1 MKNLRLSALC
11 LCALLFNLCTFAQ
24 TEKNNNHVNEPDYKK
39 PKLFSNLP
47 DKIPVSV
54 EKINSLLESQ
64 VGVATSIKTSGN
76 SEASNKSSAE
86 FDGQVVSKTDKYNG
100 RIVSSVI
107 RSSNFNGATFSLSK
121 IIKEDGTISY
131 TGRIISFQHG
141 DLFILEKQGTEYF
154 LVKKNFY
161 ELVNE

>member
-1 MKNLRLSALC
+1 MLFTLC
-11 LCALLFNLCTFAQ
+11 SFAQ
-24 TEKNNNHVNEPDYKK
+24 TEKNNNHINEPDYKK

-47 DKIPVSV
+47 DKIPVSI
-54 EKINSLLESQ
+54 EKINSLLQSS
-64 VGVATSIKTSGN
+64 VGVSASLQTAAS
-76 SEASNKSSAE
+76 SETANKSVE
-86 FDGQVVSKTDKYNG
+86 FDGQVISKADKYNG
-100 RIVSSVI
+100 KIQSSVI
-107 RSSNFNGATFSLSK
+107 RSSNFNGATFTISK

-141 DLFILEKQGTEYF
+141 DLFILEKQDKEYF

>member
-1 MKNLRLSALC
+1 M
-11 LCALLFNLCTFAQ
+11 LFTLCTFAQ
-24 TEKNNNHVNEPDYKK
+24 KENNHINEPDYKK

-54 EKINSLLESQ
+54 EKINSLLLSP
-64 VGVATSIKTSGN
+64 VGVATSLQTTGN
-76 SEASNKSSAE
+76 SETANKSVE
-86 FDGQVVSKTDKYNG
+86 YNG
-100 RIVSSVI
+100 KIQSTVI
-107 RSSNFNGATFSLSK
+107 RSSNFNGATFTISK
-121 IIKEDGTISY
+121 IIKEDGTVSY

-141 DLFILEKQGTEYF
+141 DLFILEKQEKEYF